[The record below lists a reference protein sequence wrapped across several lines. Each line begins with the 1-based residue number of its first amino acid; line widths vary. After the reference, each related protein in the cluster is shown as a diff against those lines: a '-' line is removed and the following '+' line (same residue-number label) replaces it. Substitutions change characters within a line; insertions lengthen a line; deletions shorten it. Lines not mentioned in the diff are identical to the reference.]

1 MLRITLITLLS
12 LLLFSP
18 FALGWSGESSGTA
31 EVAENTA
38 EIKFDKYE
46 HDFGTFPASSP
57 VQTCEFTYTNV
68 GTSPLIIHQAVASC
82 GCTVPEY
89 TKSPI
94 SPGETGVIKVTYNG
108 KGKFAGT
115 FKKSITVRC
124 NAKTEIV
131 RLFVKGTMEEK

>member
-1 MLRITLITLLS
+1 MQRTTLITLFS
-12 LLLFSP
+12 LLLSAP
-18 FALGWSGESSGTA
+18 FAFGWSGEATTPA
-31 EVAENTA
+31 VIAENTA

-68 GTSPLIIHQAVASC
+68 GTGPLIIHQAVASC

-89 TKSPI
+89 TKTPI
-94 SPGETGVIKVTYNG
+94 NPGETGVIKITYNG
-108 KGKFAGT
+108 KGKFPGV

-124 NAKTEIV
+124 NGKNEIV